1 MKTIDANPGY
11 IMLDEFDSAL
21 DESRKAKVFEL
32 YRDELA
38 RKMII
43 LSPKSHESDY
53 LNYFSEAFAV
63 YHDARITRS
72 ALIRIKKM
80 SVPIPVLTH
89 HTELSISSTSLICV
103 PISNVPQGF
112 ND

>member
-1 MKTIDANPGY
+1 MTSGKSLFLYPTESTNLQLIPGFFV
-11 IMLDEFDSAL
+11 LLAPFS
-21 DESRKAKVFEL
+21 VFEL

-72 ALIRIKKM
+72 ALIGSRKKVEIQEH
-80 SVPIPVLTH
+80 SH
-89 HTELSISSTSLICV
+89 
-103 PISNVPQGF
+103 
-112 ND
+112 